1 MKGHVHRRCSCPSVK
16 DNAGQI
22 VKDAKGKA
30 TKHHRPGCRPAWA
43 YVHDTPGRA
52 DGRRRQQTRGGFRT
66 RKDAEAALAAA
77 VTAAHGGYLADPGR
91 QTVGVFLQDWLD
103 GRSKLRPTTRRAYAS
118 HLEMYLVPRLGHLK
132 LAALQPG
139 HITTMLR
146 EIRIAGSRGRPLQPA
161 TVQRI
166 HATLRAGLTH
176 AVRLGLL
183 NSNPARLVELEPAK
197 RPIPLIWSA
206 EELQQFLE
214 HTRGDHLHLL
224 FRLIAYTG
232 LRRGEAVGLH
242 WPAVDLDAGT
252 LRVVQQS
259 VQLGSRTELSE
270 PKTQAGR
277 RIINLDKATCDALRE
292 HKVSQQRIASVSHS
306 AQPPETGP
314 VFVRE
319 DGQELKPDHVTRT
332 FQRLAKSAGVPTI
345 RVHDLRHT
353 HASAGLAA
361 GIAMKVMQDR
371 LGHASA
377 VITSDIYS
385 HVLPAAQAEAA
396 ELIAAA
402 LSPTPKPG
410 DTDPLDQPPTQHL
423 AKQPGDPVDR
433 PFRSK
438 EDR

>member
-16 DNAGQI
+16 DDAGQI

-30 TKHHRPGCRPAWA
+30 TKRHRPTCRPAWA
-43 YVHDTPGRA
+43 YVLDAPGRP
-52 DGRRRQQTRGGFRT
+52 DGSRRQQTKGGFRT
-66 RKDAEAALAAA
+66 RKDAEAALATAL
-77 VTAAHGGYLADPGR
+77 TAAHGGYLADPGR
-91 QTVGVFLQDWLD
+91 QTVGAFLQEWLD
-103 GRSKLRPTTRRAYAS
+103 GRNRLRPTTRRAYTS
-118 HLEMYLVPRLGHLK
+118 HLRVYLVPRLGHLK

-146 EIRIAGSRGRPLQPA
+146 ELRTAGDRGRPLSPA

-166 HATLRAGLTH
+166 HATLRAGLNH

-183 NSNPARLVELEPAK
+183 NTNPARLVELEPAK
-197 RPIPLIWSA
+197 RPIPLIWTA
-206 EELQQFLE
+206 EELQQFLD
-214 HTRGDHLHLL
+214 HTRDDHLHLL

-242 WPAVDLDAGT
+242 WSAVDLDAGT
-252 LRVVQQS
+252 LRVIQQS

-270 PKTQAGR
+270 PKTHAGR

-292 HKVSQQRIASVSHS
+292 HQVTQQRAASLSHS
-306 AQPPETGP
+306 AQPLEPGP

-319 DGQELKPDHVTRT
+319 DGNELKPDYVTRT
-332 FQRLAKSAGVPTI
+332 FQRLAKSAGVPVI
-345 RVHDLRHT
+345 RVHDLRHA

-361 GIAMKVMQDR
+361 GIPIKVMQDR

-385 HVLPAAQAEAA
+385 HVFPAGRAEAA
-396 ELIAAA
+396 ERIAAA
-402 LSPTPKPG
+402 LSPTPQPS
-410 DTDPLDQPPTQHL
+410 DTDPFDEPPT
-423 AKQPGDPVDR
+423 PEENP
-433 PFRSK
+433 
-438 EDR
+438 